1 MSIPFSNLL
10 KSKKSLKGVPEIDE
24 FLTGLVK
31 DVREDYEELSK
42 GISGEIRG
50 SCFTQKQQWIPT
62 LAGSTNEGVFTYTR
76 QIAWIYRQG
85 LIVDVWAD
93 VEWTNEGGATGSL
106 YAKLPYMVT
115 NSDGLPFQTAVQTSI
130 FAYGAG
136 HTSIFMLAEPDSYKG
151 YFWGSGT
158 GVATAQLAVPH
169 AGRVIFNI
177 RYLGVQDER

>member
-1 MSIPFSNLL
+1 MSIPFSNML
-10 KSKKSLKGVPEIDE
+10 KNKKALKDVPEIEE

-31 DVREDYEELSK
+31 DLRADFGEISK
-42 GISGEIRG
+42 NSIGDIRG
-50 SCFTQKQQWIPT
+50 SCLIQKQQWIPT
-62 LAGSTNEGVFTYTR
+62 LSGSVNAGVFTYAR

-93 VEWTNEGGATGSL
+93 VEWSNEGGATGSL
-106 YAKLPYMVT
+106 YANLPYLVA
-115 NSDGLPFQTAVQTSI
+115 NSDGQPFQASVQTST

-136 HTSIFMLAEPDSYKG
+136 HTSIFILADPRSYKG